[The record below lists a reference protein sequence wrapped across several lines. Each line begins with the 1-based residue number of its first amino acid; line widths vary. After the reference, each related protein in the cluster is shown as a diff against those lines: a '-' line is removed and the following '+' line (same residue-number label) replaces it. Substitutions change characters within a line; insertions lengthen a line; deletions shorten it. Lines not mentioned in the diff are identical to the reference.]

1 MTNPTVK
8 ATIAEEPC
16 VNFSPVDEQ
25 PHALTID
32 VVPTSRTRSTEVLQ
46 ASKLALPVRDAVV
59 LMSKWTLG
67 QRKNGLPAETHPL
80 DVWQQLLDAGVKD
93 NVAQSASLLH
103 DVLED
108 NAANALAILSEIRS
122 VLGTEV
128 AAIVQ
133 LLSDDPTLTREE
145 RYLEQL
151 KKMAS
156 APPIAQVIKLAD
168 RLCVLAEPGLC
179 PGRQLAS
186 ARHAREMLN
195 VIEQN
200 TLDFHDL
207 ADAQAKLAL
216 ALRKQI
222 QLIAEPI

>member
-1 MTNPTVK
+1 VTNPTVK
-8 ATIAEEPC
+8 ATTAEEPC

-25 PHALTID
+25 PPALTIN
-32 VVPTSRTRSTEVLQ
+32 VVPTSRARSTEALQ
-46 ASKLALPVRDAVV
+46 ASELALPVRDAIV

-108 NAANALAILSEIRS
+108 NAANALAILSEIRL
-122 VLGTEV
+122 VLGAEV
-128 AAIVQ
+128 AAMVQ

-151 KKMAS
+151 RKMAC
-156 APPIAQVIKLAD
+156 ATPAAQAIKLAD
-168 RLCVLAEPGLC
+168 RLCVLAEPGLS
-179 PGRQLAS
+179 PARRLAS
-186 ARHAREMLN
+186 ARHAQEMLK

-200 TLDFHDL
+200 TLDSHEL
-207 ADAQAKLAL
+207 ADAHGKLAL

-222 QLIAEPI
+222 QLIAEPT